1 MLNNN
6 DKIRIT
12 EGHLS
17 KYASHAKPRRVVLD
31 YAMYLCSFDANL
43 ILWINLILSKCVNL
57 NLWRNLCSVTIMKIS
72 YPILKFFN
80 SLHVI
85 YNILEENII
94 LLGEY

>member
-17 KYASHAKPRRVVLD
+17 KYASHAKPQRVVLD

-43 ILWINLILSKCVNL
+43 ILWIKLILSKCVNL
-57 NLWRNLCSVTIMKIS
+57 NLWRNLLLSNHYENFLPYFKILQQS
-72 YPILKFFN
+72 ACHI
-80 SLHVI
+80 
-85 YNILEENII
+85 
-94 LLGEY
+94 